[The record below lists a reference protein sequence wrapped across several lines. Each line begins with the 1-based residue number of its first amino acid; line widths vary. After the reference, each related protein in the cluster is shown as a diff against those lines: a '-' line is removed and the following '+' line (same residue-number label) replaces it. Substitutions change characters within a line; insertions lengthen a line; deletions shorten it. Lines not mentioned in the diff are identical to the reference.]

1 MNITSIQHCLYYR
14 YDYGKDVSVISCRE
28 GVFPLIF
35 LWTEHLKTQIG
46 YKCYDYYKTL
56 VSIVKLLNDIYKED
70 CILTSY
76 LLNHYLYI
84 KRICARQDAE
94 LSDPHRTES
103 PMNLLLLVGQ
113 SVILYCLSV
122 CLSVF
127 QFGVLLKNC
136 FEQG

>member
-14 YDYGKDVSVISCRE
+14 HDYGKDVSVISCRE
-28 GVFPLIF
+28 RVFPLIF

-56 VSIVKLLNDIYKED
+56 VSIVKLLNGIYKED

-84 KRICARQDAE
+84 KRICAGQDAE
-94 LSDPHRTES
+94 LSDPLRTES

-113 SVILYCLSV
+113 SFILYCLSV